1 VISPEIENRLAA
13 LADQTSDGT
22 VLWFSNLVSLLGAA
36 YYWEVLGNLR
46 ILSISFNL
54 PFVAGK
60 NGQNTF
66 FTLGNKRPSMTW
78 YRSHVAMPNFYV
90 SNDN

>member
-1 VISPEIENRLAA
+1 MISPEIENRLAA

-46 ILSISFNL
+46 ILSISFN
-54 PFVAGK
+54 
-60 NGQNTF
+60 
-66 FTLGNKRPSMTW
+66 
-78 YRSHVAMPNFYV
+78 
-90 SNDN
+90 